1 MVSIANDVLGAVA
14 LLLVGVIGLVVA
26 LLRYLPQV
34 RAHDHGEL
42 VSGRVDTITPSPDGQ
57 HGTHRR
63 PKESAETTEPR
74 RPSALRRLRH
84 PGGAHVVIA
93 FTTVEGEPVLFR
105 ASHSPYLRAGDAVT
119 VWYDPA
125 DPQAASII
133 TRDQIISRL
142 QLALLAA
149 AFGITVGSLLLWF
162 LLAPRAT

>member
-1 MVSIANDVLGAVA
+1 VVSIANDVLGAVA
-14 LLLVGVIGLVVA
+14 LLLVGVSALAVA
-26 LLRYLPQV
+26 LLRYLPRV

-42 VSGRVDTITPSPDGQ
+42 VSGRVDTISPSPDAH
-57 HGTHRR
+57 HGAHRR
-63 PKESAETTEPR
+63 PKESAADAGPQ

-93 FTTVEGEPVLFR
+93 FTTVEGERVLFR

-125 DPQAASII
+125 DPQAASIT

-162 LLAPRAT
+162 LLAPRAS